1 MLDELIVKHSAPTLA
16 GIKCANLF
24 SVNAPYDGEL
34 SREIANVNRKLAH
47 KNIRLIPL
55 LKAENR
61 TLLYIYRPEE
71 LKRNLSCSLCKS
83 YLKEM
88 GYCAESPGICVR
100 KLISNLKNSDEFL
113 HEIGFF
119 LGYPPEDVIGFIE
132 QGPKASKMSG
142 LWKVYSD
149 VERAEKMFSAYKVC
163 TDIYYHNWLKGVG
176 IERLAIAKTA

>member
-1 MLDELIVKHSAPTLA
+1 MLDELVVRHSAPTLA

-24 SVNAPYDGEL
+24 SVNLPYDGEL
-34 SREIANVNRKLAH
+34 SREIAGINKKLAA

-55 LKAENR
+55 FKADNR
-61 TLLYIYRPEE
+61 TLLYIYRPEALKKE
-71 LKRNLSCSLCKS
+71 LNCSLCKS

-88 GYCAESPGICVR
+88 GYCSENPGVCVR
-100 KLISNLKNSDEFL
+100 ELMNKLRSSDEFL

-132 QGPKASKMSG
+132 KGAKASKMSG

-149 VERAEKMFSAYKVC
+149 VARAKKMFRAYKVC
-163 TDIYYHNWLKGVG
+163 TDIYYNNWLNGVG
-176 IERLAIAKTA
+176 IERLAIAKSA

>member
-1 MLDELIVKHSAPTLA
+1 MLDELIVRHSAPTLA

-24 SVNAPYDGEL
+24 SVNHAYDEEL
-34 SREIANVNRKLAH
+34 MREISMVNKRLIS

-61 TLLYIYRPEE
+61 TLLYIYRPEV
-71 LKRNLSCSLCKS
+71 LKRNLNCSLCQS

-88 GYCAESPGICVR
+88 GYCAENPDVCVKR
-100 KLISNLKNSDEFL
+100 LINKLSESEEFL

-132 QGPKASKMSG
+132 QGAKASKMSG

-149 VERAEKMFSAYKVC
+149 VPRAMKMFRAYKVC
-163 TDIYYHNWLKGVG
+163 SNIYYNNWLKGVE
-176 IERLAIAKTA
+176 IERLAI